1 LSPNLR
7 KITADPEA
15 EVPSG
20 VPIKELEKEKLDKLL
35 AAADNKPE
43 GA

>member
-7 KITADPEA
+7 KITPDPEA
-15 EVPSG
+15 AEPSG
-20 VPIKELEKEKLDKLL
+20 VPIKEIEREKLDKLL